1 MFAVHVEQSLLSRR
15 KMSST
20 EAPISI
26 TVKSAAGSLV
36 TLRAE
41 SAEELDQRVALS
53 LASIASA
60 TQELEAAVRGSAPV
74 ANNPG
79 VPVSPVAGML
89 ATQLGATVIS
99 ETPTPAMPGN
109 GARVCPHGTMTRI
122 HGLTGKFG
130 PYKGHFCPAK
140 QGDPTKCT
148 TIYVKAN
155 SPEFATFVAD
165 QTKA

>member
-1 MFAVHVEQSLLSRR
+1 MH
-15 KMSST
+15 T

-36 TLRAE
+36 TVRA
-41 SAEELDQRVALS
+41 ANADELDQTVALTLAS
-53 LASIASA
+53 LSSAVAELEAGIRSSALVNTAVPPEPAVASIASVFNA
-60 TQELEAAVRGSAPV
+60 SEIVTT
-74 ANNPG
+74 PG
-79 VPVSPVAGML
+79 A
-89 ATQLGATVIS
+89 
-99 ETPTPAMPGN
+99 
-109 GARVCPHGTMTRI
+109 GARQCPHGTMTRI

-148 TIYVKAN
+148 TIYVKAG
-155 SPEFATFVAD
+155 SGEFATFMAD

>member
-1 MFAVHVEQSLLSRR
+1 MTHS
-15 KMSST
+15 

-36 TLRAE
+36 TVRADN
-41 SAEELDQRVALS
+41 AQELDQTVALTVAS
-53 LASIASA
+53 LTSA
-60 TQELEAAVRGSAPV
+60 VAELEAAVRGTNAAVPPSPTV
-74 ANNPG
+74 A
-79 VPVSPVAGML
+79 SIAS
-89 ATQLGATVIS
+89 QFGATVIGES
-99 ETPTPAMPGN
+99 VLPASVFPGS
-109 GARVCPHGTMTRI
+109 GARQCPHGTMTRI

-148 TIYVKAN
+148 TVYVKAG
-155 SPEFATFVAD
+155 SPEFATFTAD

>member
-1 MFAVHVEQSLLSRR
+1 MH
-15 KMSST
+15 T

-26 TVKSAAGSLV
+26 NLKSASGLTQL
-36 TLRAE
+36 TLRANTPDE
-41 SAEELDQRVALS
+41 FTALTSAIFQ
-53 LASIASA
+53 I
-60 TQELEAAVRGSAPV
+60 TEAIGEVETAVRG
-74 ANNPG
+74 NNAA
-79 VPVSPVAGML
+79 VPPNPAIASI
-89 ATQLGATVIS
+89 TSQLGATVIA
-99 ETPTPAMPGN
+99 ETPTQSGPPAFVSPGV
-109 GARVCPHGTMTRI
+109 GARQCPHGTMTRI

-148 TIYVKAN
+148 TVYIKAT

>member
-1 MFAVHVEQSLLSRR
+1 
-15 KMSST
+15 MSST

-26 TVKSAAGSLV
+26 TVKSAAGSLI

-53 LASIASA
+53 IASLASAV
-60 TQELEAAVRGSAPV
+60 QELESAIRGVAPVNAAVPL
-74 ANNPG
+74 N
-79 VPVSPVAGML
+79 PVAGML
-89 ATQLGATVIS
+89 ATQLGATVIA
-99 ETPTPAMPGN
+99 ETPVQAGPPSFVSPGA
-109 GARVCPHGTMTRI
+109 GARNCPHGTMTRI

-148 TIYVKAN
+148 TVYVKAG
-155 SPEFATFVAD
+155 SPEFATFTAD